1 MCGIAGIYHLSGE
14 QLVERALLQTMV
26 DSFAYR
32 GPDDDGFYLEPGLGL
47 GFRRLAII
55 DLNSGN
61 QPISN
66 EDDSLVL
73 ICNGEIYNY
82 RELKADLIKL
92 GHRFK
97 TACDIEVILHLYEQY
112 GVELLQHLNGQFAFA
127 LYDKRKKK
135 ADVGARSCRYR
146 AAVLYRGRAALYF
159 RLRD

>member
-1 MCGIAGIYHLSGE
+1 MCGIAGIYHLSE
-14 QLVERALLQTMV
+14 AQPVERALLQEMV

-55 DLNSGN
+55 DLTSGN

-66 EDDSLVL
+66 EDDTLVL
-73 ICNGEIYNY
+73 VCNGEIYNY
-82 RELKADLIKL
+82 QELKVDLIKQ

-127 LYDKRKKK
+127 LYDKRKKRLMLAK
-135 ADVGARSCRYR
+135 KHGARKH
-146 AAVLYRGRAALYF
+146 G
-159 RLRD
+159 